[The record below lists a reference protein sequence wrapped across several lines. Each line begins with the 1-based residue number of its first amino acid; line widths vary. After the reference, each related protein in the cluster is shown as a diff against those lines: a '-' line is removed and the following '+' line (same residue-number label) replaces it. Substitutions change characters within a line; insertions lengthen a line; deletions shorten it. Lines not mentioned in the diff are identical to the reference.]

1 MTALSSDVTAA
12 LASLR
17 TRWGEA
23 APRIGGA
30 ALGGSGTVVG
40 ALATVPLPEDPD
52 QAPRRSPDDDRVIRT
67 GFAALDAILGTGG
80 IPRSA
85 ALAVRG
91 AASSG
96 KTTLALRLAA
106 EAQAAGSI
114 VAYLDLAR
122 SLDPVEAVARGVR
135 LEWLVVLEPASLEEA
150 LAMAGALVAGRSVD
164 LLIVDLPAD
173 RASPPGGRP
182 RRGPDGRRLPSIA
195 DRLGRLAALARRAD
209 VLLVVLEPPGLPAP
223 VSSAIAESAGL
234 RLELA
239 RRSWIRLGRD
249 VVGQWTEVVVARNRA
264 GPPGRRAD
272 LRILYAEGGG
282 RDACL
287 LREPLLTDAPT
298 TLQPRI
304 DHRATPP
311 SPLAAPSTPAQPSA
325 GDGRPGLRLL
335 PDRSARPRRA
345 TLDGRDRSSTPARR
359 RTTLGVRRG
368 MPLGSAHRLAPEATF
383 LDPDVAADA
392 AAVERALEALAA
404 FSPGIAGATDPTDP
418 AFGLLEVQVD
428 GLDRLWGAEPVL
440 VERIVAA
447 LRADPSRSTAGR
459 HRRDPFRGD
468 DRGRRGGAARSAL
481 DRRARWRGRPSS
493 ARCRP
498 RCSPPIPTS
507 GLGSP
512 GSGCAGS
519 RRSPSC
525 RARRSSLGS
534 AWRASG
540 STPARTAGD
549 RRVPAPPCPRAT
561 RSWGSVSS
569 RRSRIS
575 SRSGSSSIA
584 WPAALADQL
593 LARGAAAGRVEL
605 RLVLDLAFARRGT
618 PRMLAIQQRFPEPT
632 AEGEAIERLLLARL
646 EREPPPA
653 AVARLEL
660 ELAEVTP
667 AAGQQLALFVPQ
679 AARSARLSWQLAR
692 LALAFGEDRIGRVE
706 LVDPEAI
713 LPERRWRRLPIGS
726 GSEAGFR
733 PLVPGVV
740 R

>member
-114 VAYLDLAR
+114 VAYVDLAR
-122 SLDPVEAVARGVR
+122 SLDPVEAVARGR
-135 LEWLVVLEPASLEEA
+135 PAR
-150 LAMAGALVAGRSVD
+150 VAGR
-164 LLIVDLPAD
+164 P
-173 RASPPGGRP
+173 RAEPPWTRPWRWPERWSPGARSISSSSTCRP
-182 RRGPDGRRLPSIA
+182 IERARRSDGPDRGPDGRRLPSIA

-249 VVGQWTEVVVARNRA
+249 VVGQRTEVVVARNRA

-298 TLQPRI
+298 ALQPRI
-304 DHRATPP
+304 DDRATPP

-325 GDGRPGLRLL
+325 GDEPARAPAPSRPVRSSSAGSPGRTG
-335 PDRSARPRRA
+335 S
-345 TLDGRDRSSTPARR
+345 SSTPARR
-359 RTTLGVRRG
+359 RTSSASGGGCPWDRPTGSRLKPRSSTRTSPRTRPRSSARSRPWPRSARGSPARPTRPTRVRPARG
-368 MPLGSAHRLAPEATF
+368 PGRRTRPAVGS
-383 LDPDVAADA
+383 
-392 AAVERALEALAA
+392 
-404 FSPGIAGATDPTDP
+404 
-418 AFGLLEVQVD
+418 
-428 GLDRLWGAEPVL
+428 
-440 VERIVAA
+440 
-447 LRADPSRSTAGR
+447 RADPRRADRRRARVRSFPAHPGSGSPGRASRRRPRPAPRRAG
-459 HRRDPFRGD
+459 
-468 DRGRRGGAARSAL
+468 RSAL
-481 DRRARWRGRPSS
+481 DRRAG
-493 ARCRP
+493 
-498 RCSPPIPTS
+498 
-507 GLGSP
+507 
-512 GSGCAGS
+512 
-519 RRSPSC
+519 
-525 RARRSSLGS
+525 
-534 AWRASG
+534 
-540 STPARTAGD
+540 
-549 RRVPAPPCPRAT
+549 
-561 RSWGSVSS
+561 
-569 RRSRIS
+569 
-575 SRSGSSSIA
+575 
-584 WPAALADQL
+584 
-593 LARGAAAGRVEL
+593 
-605 RLVLDLAFARRGT
+605 
-618 PRMLAIQQRFPEPT
+618 
-632 AEGEAIERLLLARL
+632 
-646 EREPPPA
+646 
-653 AVARLEL
+653 
-660 ELAEVTP
+660 
-667 AAGQQLALFVPQ
+667 
-679 AARSARLSWQLAR
+679 
-692 LALAFGEDRIGRVE
+692 
-706 LVDPEAI
+706 
-713 LPERRWRRLPIGS
+713 
-726 GSEAGFR
+726 
-733 PLVPGVV
+733 
-740 R
+740 